1 MGMSLQEQM
10 LKAGLVDKKKAS
22 QARKQK
28 QKQQRQKNLPSEAK
42 QAKADAQAAAAR
54 QAQKDREL
62 NLQRKTEADRKA
74 LQAQIRQLIETNR
87 IPTDDGDIGYNF
99 THDGKVRTL
108 LVTSVLRERLTKGQ
122 IAVVVLGDSYAL
134 VPHPVAEKIRQRD
147 EQSVITPPRESGVV
161 DDDDPYADYQVPD
174 DLVW

>member
-1 MGMSLQEQM
+1 MGTSLQDQM

-42 QAKADAQAAAAR
+42 QAKADAHAAAAR

-62 NLQRKTEADRKA
+62 NLQRKAEADRKA
-74 LQAQIRQLIETNR
+74 LQAQVRQLIETNR

-108 LVTSVLRERLTKGQ
+108 LVSTVLR
-122 IAVVVLGDSYAL
+122 
-134 VPHPVAEKIRQRD
+134 
-147 EQSVITPPRESGVV
+147 
-161 DDDDPYADYQVPD
+161 
-174 DLVW
+174 

>member
-87 IPTDDGDIGYNF
+87 IPIDDGDIGYNF
-99 THDGKVRTL
+99 THDSKVR
-108 LVTSVLRERLTKGQ
+108 
-122 IAVVVLGDSYAL
+122 
-134 VPHPVAEKIRQRD
+134 PHPVAEKIRQRD

-174 DLVW
+174 DIVW

>member
-1 MGMSLQEQM
+1 MGTSLQDQM

-42 QAKADAQAAAAR
+42 QAKADALAAATR

-62 NLQRKTEADRKA
+62 NLQRKAEADRKA
-74 LQAQIRQLIETNR
+74 LQAQIRQLVESNR
-87 IPTDDGDIGYNF
+87 IPADDGDIGYNF

-108 LVTSVLRERLTKGQ
+108 LVTPVLRERLTKGQ
-122 IAVVVLGDSYAL
+122 VAVVVFDDHYAL

-147 EQSVITPPRESGVV
+147 ELSVITPSGDAEVV
-161 DDDDPYADYQVPD
+161 AEDDPYADYQVPD

>member
-42 QAKADAQAAAAR
+42 QAKADAQAAAVR

-87 IPTDDGDIGYNF
+87 IPIDD
-99 THDGKVRTL
+99 
-108 LVTSVLRERLTKGQ
+108 VLRERLTKGQ
-122 IAVVVLGDSYAL
+122 VAVVVLGDSYAL

-174 DLVW
+174 DIVW